1 MKLKVKKKE
10 ICLLMSYLANE
21 GMIVNDKPV
30 FEEWF
35 IEDEFAVE
43 NVTALDDNK
52 A

>member
-10 ICLLMSYLANE
+10 IYLLMSYLANE

-43 NVTALDDNK
+43 NVMALDDSK